1 MPTPT
6 SEQFDA
12 NWINGLLPGFRR
24 MGFGQSLNQVQADL
38 VANAEAADSL
48 AQAAIA
54 MSSFPYTELPTDTQT
69 VTIGA
74 DVYEFCT
81 ALGAT
86 ANTTNIGVVIG
97 DTARATYDNLVA
109 AINATD
115 GDNAH
120 ATLVDSAAD
129 PCPANGTENVL
140 AVAVNGG
147 DTASGTIYLYAADAP
162 GGSKVEGAG
171 PDIALTD
178 TATNGGPWRK
188 LNLNLSV
195 GAGFEAA
202 TQAFHGKHAI
212 VAADL
217 ADSQPVLV
225 PLPFAAQSW
234 LLQVRDAAGV
244 AKPDAYAAVTVP
256 AAVGDQNFLGIN
268 LAPTAPTTLKRQ
280 IITIPVTASASQF
293 AHWNPPAGVV
303 PTGYKF
309 VRGGA
314 APGTCTVAIDRIT
327 KSTGAVQAA
336 LSTAV
341 NVAAGTDDVEQ
352 TLTPSV
358 AISGTN
364 HALATTQGLKF
375 TVAAGAGASP
385 PPITVIVEYYE
396 PAIATDVIHLSV
408 FGA

>member
-162 GGSKVEGAG
+162 GGS
-171 PDIALTD
+171 
-178 TATNGGPWRK
+178 
-188 LNLNLSV
+188 
-195 GAGFEAA
+195 
-202 TQAFHGKHAI
+202 
-212 VAADL
+212 
-217 ADSQPVLV
+217 
-225 PLPFAAQSW
+225 
-234 LLQVRDAAGV
+234 LQWGRW
-244 AKPDAYAAVTVP
+244 T
-256 AAVGDQNFLGIN
+256 
-268 LAPTAPTTLKRQ
+268 
-280 IITIPVTASASQF
+280 
-293 AHWNPPAGVV
+293 
-303 PTGYKF
+303 
-309 VRGGA
+309 
-314 APGTCTVAIDRIT
+314 
-327 KSTGAVQAA
+327 
-336 LSTAV
+336 
-341 NVAAGTDDVEQ
+341 
-352 TLTPSV
+352 
-358 AISGTN
+358 
-364 HALATTQGLKF
+364 
-375 TVAAGAGASP
+375 
-385 PPITVIVEYYE
+385 
-396 PAIATDVIHLSV
+396 
-408 FGA
+408 